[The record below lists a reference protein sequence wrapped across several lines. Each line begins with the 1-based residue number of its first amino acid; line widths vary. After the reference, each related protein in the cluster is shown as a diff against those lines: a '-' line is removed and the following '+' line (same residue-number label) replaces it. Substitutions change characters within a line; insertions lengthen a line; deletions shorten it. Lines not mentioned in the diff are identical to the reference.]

1 MRLAKCLSAA
11 EEQYSEDS
19 EIHHLGQSE
28 VVVTRGLEQ
37 CLPCLRAVVKSLRKV
52 HGKGCWPRSQCHS
65 SSSRHCIHTAHTHTH
80 THAHTQT
87 CSKQDRTIDCQRA
100 SPWRLWTCSKQR
112 PQCLSNHAHWL
123 CFHVGDLKSTNPANC
138 ETWDSSG
145 LSPSRRSWYVITS
158 PYCPTTLSHFFD
170 QQLFNTLLFKLWTI
184 KPFLLFSFS
193 NSGL

>member
-80 THAHTQT
+80 THTHTHKHAASRT
-87 CSKQDRTIDCQRA
+87 ELLTASGPHPEGCEHAASKDHNVWAITHTGYA
-100 SPWRLWTCSKQR
+100 FMLVTSSPPIQPTVK
-112 PQCLSNHAHWL
+112 H
-123 CFHVGDLKSTNPANC
+123 
-138 ETWDSSG
+138 ETPPD
-145 LSPSRRSWYVITS
+145 
-158 PYCPTTLSHFFD
+158 
-170 QQLFNTLLFKLWTI
+170 
-184 KPFLLFSFS
+184 
-193 NSGL
+193 

>member
-65 SSSRHCIHTAHTHTH
+65 SSSRHCIHTAHTHAH
-80 THAHTQT
+80 THAHTQQAGQNYWLPAGLT
-87 CSKQDRTIDCQRA
+87 LKAVNMQQAKTTMFEQSRTLAMLSCWWPQVHQ
-100 SPWRLWTCSKQR
+100 SSQLWNVRLLRTKSIAEVLVCDHQSI
-112 PQCLSNHAHWL
+112 LSNNS
-123 CFHVGDLKSTNPANC
+123 F
-138 ETWDSSG
+138 
-145 LSPSRRSWYVITS
+145 
-158 PYCPTTLSHFFD
+158 
-170 QQLFNTLLFKLWTI
+170 TLLWSAAL
-184 KPFLLFSFS
+184 
-193 NSGL
+193 